1 MAVRPKTQ
9 NNSMKRRKNMLENKG
24 VSRRKF
30 MAMAGAT
37 AGVSAIPF
45 ASSALAA
52 SPDDPPAIAE
62 DAYIWGFPL
71 VLVQRYWDIG
81 REKQI
86 PINRFTG
93 KQHLSRPSDKI
104 VGPNIDTLYGYSW
117 LDLTKEPQLLY
128 VPDTNDRYYS
138 IQLLDEYANT
148 FAYVGR
154 RATGTKEGVFA
165 LVGPDWNG
173 TLPAGV
179 ERIYSPTNIGIAF
192 TRTLVQGDA
201 DLPAAQ
207 AIQRQYAL
215 SPLSSY
221 PNVHAS
227 GDLADAELSLFPI
240 LQLDKLGVEFFDR
253 LSAGLVAA
261 PPPNEDS
268 PYVSRFAKVGIVPG
282 AQPSRSQ
289 NPAVVSALRDSVP
302 VAADRI
308 RKADFST
315 NVNGWTTNYK
325 VTNFI
330 KDPLLRAA
338 VNQYGPATHI
348 AQEALYFSAKSNG
361 QVLSGENK
369 YVLKFPSGQLPPVDA
384 FWSLTLYGQN
394 FFLVENQINRY
405 AIGDRTAGLAHGSDG
420 SLEIQ
425 VQAEPPASG
434 TSNWLPSPSSGPFQ
448 LVLRTYQPRPALF
461 NGSYKIPPL
470 QKV

>member
-1 MAVRPKTQ
+1 MFEKT
-9 NNSMKRRKNMLENKG
+9 E

-30 MAMAGAT
+30 LALAGAT
-37 AGVSAIPF
+37 AGAGAIPF
-45 ASSALAA
+45 ASSALASSALAA
-52 SPDDPPAIAE
+52 SPDDPPVIAE

-173 TLPAGV
+173 NLPAGV
-179 ERIYSPTNIGIAF
+179 QRIYSPTNIGIAF

-215 SPLSSY
+215 SPLSRY

-227 GDLADAELSLFPI
+227 GDLPDAELSLFPI
-240 LQLDKLGVEFFDR
+240 LQLDKLGVEYFDR

-268 PYVSRFAKVGIVPG
+268 PYVSRFAKVGITPG

-348 AQEALYFSAKSNG
+348 AQEALYFSAKPNG

-369 YVLKFPSGQLPPVDA
+369 YVLKFPAGQLPPVDA
-384 FWSLTLYGQN
+384 FWSLTLYGQD
-394 FFLVENQINRY
+394 FALVDNRINRY
-405 AIGDRTAGLAHGSDG
+405 SIGDRTAGLAYGSDG

-434 TSNWLPSPSSGPFQ
+434 TSNWLPSPSSGSFQ

-461 NGSYKIPPL
+461 NGSYKIPQL
-470 QKV
+470 QTV

>member
-1 MAVRPKTQ
+1 MFEK
-9 NNSMKRRKNMLENKG
+9 KG
-24 VSRRKF
+24 VSRRRF
-30 MAMAGAT
+30 MALAGVT
-37 AGVSAIPF
+37 AGISALPIG
-45 ASSALAA
+45 SSALAA
-52 SPDDPPAIAE
+52 TPDDPAAVAE

-71 VLVQRYWDIG
+71 VLVQRYWEIG

-165 LVGPDWNG
+165 IIGPNWNG
-173 TLPAGV
+173 KLPEGV
-179 ERIYSPTNIGIAF
+179 QRIYSPTNIGIAF
-192 TRTLVQGDA
+192 TRTLVQGDP
-201 DLPAAQ
+201 DLSAAQ

-227 GDLADAELSLFPI
+227 GDLADADLSLFPI
-240 LQLDKLGVEFFDR
+240 LQLDKQLGVEFFDV
-253 LSAGLVAA
+253 LSTGLAAA
-261 PPPNEDS
+261 PPPNEDGPS
-268 PYVSRFAKVGIVPG
+268 VDRFAKLGIAPG
-282 AQPSRSQ
+282 AKPSRTQ
-289 NPAVVSALRDSVP
+289 DPAILSALRDSVP

-315 NVNGWTTNYK
+315 NVNGWSTNYK

-348 AQEALYFSAKSNG
+348 AQEALYFGAKSNG
-361 QVLSGENK
+361 QSLSGENK
-369 YVLKFPSGQLPPVDA
+369 YLLKFPSGQLPPVDA

-405 AIGDRTAGLAHGSDG
+405 AIGDRTAGLVYGSDG
-420 SLEIQ
+420 SLEIH

-434 TSNWLPSPSSGPFQ
+434 TSNWLPSPPSGAFQ

-461 NGSYKIPPL
+461 NGAYKIPAL

>member
-1 MAVRPKTQ
+1 MFEKT
-9 NNSMKRRKNMLENKG
+9 G

-30 MAMAGAT
+30 MALAGAT

-52 SPDDPPAIAE
+52 SPDDPPVIAE

-81 REKQI
+81 REKQV

-117 LDLTKEPQLLY
+117 LDLAKEPQLLY

-154 RATGTKEGVFA
+154 RATGTKEGIFA
-165 LVGPDWNG
+165 IVGPDWNG
-173 TLPAGV
+173 NLPAGV
-179 ERIYSPTNIGIAF
+179 QRIYSPTNIGIAF

-215 SPLSSY
+215 SPLGSY
-221 PNVHAS
+221 PNVHAA
-227 GDLADAELSLFPI
+227 GDLPDADLSLFPI

-253 LSAGLVAA
+253 LSAGLVSA

-268 PYVSRFAKVGIVPG
+268 PYVSRFAKVGIAPG

-289 NPAVVSALRDSVP
+289 NPTVLSALRESIP

-315 NVNGWTTNYK
+315 NVNGWSTNYK

-369 YVLKFPSGQLPPVDA
+369 YLLKFPSGQLPPVDA
-384 FWSLTLYGQN
+384 FWSLTLYGQD
-394 FFLVENQINRY
+394 FALVENQINRY
-405 AIGDRTAGLAHGSDG
+405 SIGDRTAGLSYGSDG
-420 SLEIQ
+420 SLEIR

-434 TSNWLPSPSSGPFQ
+434 TSNWLPSPPSGPFQ